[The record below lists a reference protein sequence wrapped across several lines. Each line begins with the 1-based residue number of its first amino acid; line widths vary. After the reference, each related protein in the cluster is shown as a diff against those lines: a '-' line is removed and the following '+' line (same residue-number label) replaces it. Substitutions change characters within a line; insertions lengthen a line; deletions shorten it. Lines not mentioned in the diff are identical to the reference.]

1 MHLGV
6 MATIDDADIMSELDV
21 EFLELLVREQDTTA
35 DIIRSLES
43 IGMDAILHAPEMI
56 RFQGGTHLLDL
67 ASVDL
72 DFRRACQN
80 RIREVS
86 RIAEESGIPLVV
98 HPGGVLPESFVDCQL
113 LLSGLLQSLE
123 ILEGTVW
130 IENMPRIY
138 HMDEMLLSCNLLVG
152 PEEASRILEFVD
164 GLVLDVSHAY
174 LSVEEDGNAAIARF
188 FNRLGRSVS
197 HVHLSDARRPDVE
210 GVQIGE
216 GEIDFSFVPSLERIP
231 ILLEIW
237 GGHENQGEG
246 FRKAIERIRDGYL

>member
-21 EFLELLVREQDTTA
+21 EFLELLIREQDTTA

-43 IGMDAILHAPEMI
+43 IGTDAILHAPEMI
-56 RFQGGTHLLDL
+56 RFQGGSRLLDL
-67 ASVDL
+67 ASVDF

-80 RIREVS
+80 RIKEVS
-86 RIAEESGIPLVV
+86 RIADESGIPLVI
-98 HPGGVLPESFVDCQL
+98 HPGGVLTESFADCQL
-113 LLSGLLQSLE
+113 LFSELLRSLE
-123 ILEGTVW
+123 VLEGTVW

-138 HMDEMLLSCNLLVG
+138 HLDEMLLSCNLLVG
-152 PEEASRILEFVD
+152 LEEVSRIVEFVD
-164 GLVLDVSHAY
+164 GLVLDVSHTY
-174 LSVEEDGNAAIARF
+174 LSVEEDGNSAIARF
-188 FNRLGRSVS
+188 FNRLGGSVS

-216 GEIDFSFVPSLERIP
+216 GEIDFSFIPSLQKIP

-246 FRKAIERIRDGYL
+246 FREAIERVRDGYL